1 MISVLSVC
9 LCVCLCVCVSVCLS
23 LGIIIDD
30 EFSWRPLITS
40 TYKTVLKKKNLY
52 LLSQL
57 KHFVDTSKQK
67 LFYHAH
73 ISPHLTYAST
83 VWDGC
88 SDILF
93 HKLNSLH
100 RRAAKLM
107 MPNLLPTTDA
117 KLQHVGLLPLQE
129 KLMLSKAVLVFKA
142 RRNLEPRYL
151 NDLFICHNS
160 RAPSPSMILPKPRV
174 DLFRISLA
182 FAGASFWNSIPARI
196 TSCSALSSFKTP
208 LHKWL
213 RNKM

>member
-1 MISVLSVC
+1 MILHPAKTKSMLLATRQKHQLRPLILNLNLKDNHIEQVHEHRH
-9 LCVCLCVCVSVCLS
+9 

-30 EFSWRPLITS
+30 EFSWRPHITS
-40 TYKTVLKKKNLY
+40 TCKTISKNLY

-67 LFYHAH
+67 LFYYAH

-107 MPNLLPTTDA
+107 MPDLSLTTDA
-117 KLQHVGLLPLQE
+117 KLQHLGLLPLRE
-129 KLMLSKAVLVFKA
+129 KLMLNKAVLVFKA
-142 RRNLEPRYL
+142 FRNLAPQYL
-151 NDLFICHNS
+151 KDLFICHNS
-160 RAPSPSMILPKPRV
+160 RAPSR
-174 DLFRISLA
+174 
-182 FAGASFWNSIPARI
+182 
-196 TSCSALSSFKTP
+196 
-208 LHKWL
+208 
-213 RNKM
+213 